1 MRTLLSLSC
10 LAAALTLT
18 TLARAAEEEG
28 FKPLFDGKTL
38 NGWVGDPRFWSVEDG
53 AIAGWTTEKNPA
65 PHNTFLA
72 TTKSYKNFIL
82 KAEFK
87 LRNHNSGIQ
96 VRSKLLPEF
105 VVHGYQPDIADDH
118 YTGNLYEEGGRGTLV
133 QANEEEVKKIFKSG
147 RWVEYS
153 ITCDGPQLTL
163 ALNGHVTVR
172 YTEKDPKRGATEGT
186 IALQLHAGP
195 PMKVWFRNIRI
206 KELP

>member
-1 MRTLLSLSC
+1 MRTLLSLAC
-10 LAAALTLT
+10 LTAALALT
-18 TLARAAEEEG
+18 TSARAGDEAG

-53 AIAGWTTEKNPA
+53 TIVGSTDQNKA

-72 TTKSYKNFIL
+72 TTKSYKNFVI

-105 VVHGYQPDIADDH
+105 VVQGYQPDIAEAR
-118 YTGNLYEEGGRGTLV
+118 YTGNLYEERGRGTLV
-133 QANEEEVKKIFKSG
+133 QVDVAEVKKFYTPG
-147 RWVEYS
+147 QWAEYT
-153 ITCDGPQLTL
+153 ITCDGPNLTL

-172 YTEKDPKRGATEGT
+172 YTEKDPKKGATDGI

-195 PMKVWFRNIRI
+195 KMKVWFRNIRI